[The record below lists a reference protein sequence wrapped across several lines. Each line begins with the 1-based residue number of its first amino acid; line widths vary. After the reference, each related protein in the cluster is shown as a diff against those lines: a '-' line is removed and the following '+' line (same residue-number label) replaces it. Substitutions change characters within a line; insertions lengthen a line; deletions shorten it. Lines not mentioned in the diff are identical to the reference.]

1 MTAPTP
7 DPRQRLDRWRE
18 RDAAIGLSAEVDQL
32 RAAVAERDLQLAD
45 MRERIGRLA
54 QQNAQLTQQRDQLA
68 RSAQAGARPAMTGR
82 VYRGVRR
89 LGGKVLRRA
98 GLRR

>member
-54 QQNAQLTQQRDQLA
+54 QQNAQLTRQRDQLA
-68 RSAQAGARPAMTGR
+68 HRAQAVARPAMTGR

>member
-1 MTAPTP
+1 MSIESPE
-7 DPRQRLDRWRE
+7 PRQRLDRWRD
-18 RDAAIGLSAEVDQL
+18 RDAAIGLSAEADQL

-45 MRERIGRLA
+45 MRERINRLA

-68 RSAQAGARPAMTGR
+68 NGANAVARPSTSGR

-89 LGGKVLRRA
+89 IAGKVLRRA

>member
-1 MTAPTP
+1 MSIESPEP
-7 DPRQRLDRWRE
+7 QQRLDRWRD
-18 RDAAIGLSAEVDQL
+18 RDAAIGLNAEADQL

-45 MRERIGRLA
+45 MRERINHLA
-54 QQNAQLTQQRDQLA
+54 QQNAQLTQQRDQFA
-68 RSAQAGARPAMTGR
+68 RRANAVAQPPVSGR

-89 LGGKVLRRA
+89 FTGKLLRRA

>member
-54 QQNAQLTQQRDQLA
+54 QQNAQLTRQRDQLA
-68 RSAQAGARPAMTGR
+68 NSAQAVARPAMTGR

>member
-1 MTAPTP
+1 MTS
-7 DPRQRLDRWRE
+7 DDDVQQRLDRWKS
-18 RDAAIGLSAEVDQL
+18 RDAAVGLSAEVDQL
-32 RAAVAERDLQLAD
+32 RAAVAERDNQLAD

-68 RSAQAGARPAMTGR
+68 NRADAVARPAMAGR

-89 LGGKVLRRA
+89 IGGKVLRRV
-98 GLRR
+98 GLR

>member
-1 MTAPTP
+1 MSIESPEP
-7 DPRQRLDRWRE
+7 QQRLDRWRE
-18 RDAAIGLSAEVDQL
+18 RDAAIGLSAEADQL
-32 RAAVAERDLQLAD
+32 RAAVAERDLQLTD
-45 MRERIGRLA
+45 MRERINRLA

-68 RSAQAGARPAMTGR
+68 NRAHAAARPSTSGR

-89 LGGKVLRRA
+89 LVGKVLRRA

>member
-1 MTAPTP
+1 MSIESQES
-7 DPRQRLDRWRE
+7 RRRLDRWRD
-18 RDAAIGLSAEVDQL
+18 RDAAIGLSAEADQL
-32 RAAVAERDLQLAD
+32 RAAVAERDIQLAD
-45 MRERIGRLA
+45 MRERINRLA

-68 RSAQAGARPAMTGR
+68 NRATAVARPSTSGR

-89 LGGKVLRRA
+89 LTGKVLRRA

>member
-1 MTAPTP
+1 MSISPESHE
-7 DPRQRLDRWRE
+7 RLERWRE
-18 RDAAIGLSAEVDQL
+18 RDAAVGLSAEADQL
-32 RAAVAERDLQLAD
+32 RAAVAERELQIAD
-45 MRERIGRLA
+45 MRERINRLA

-68 RSAQAGARPAMTGR
+68 NRANVSPRPSTAGR

-89 LGGKVLRRA
+89 LTGKVLRRA